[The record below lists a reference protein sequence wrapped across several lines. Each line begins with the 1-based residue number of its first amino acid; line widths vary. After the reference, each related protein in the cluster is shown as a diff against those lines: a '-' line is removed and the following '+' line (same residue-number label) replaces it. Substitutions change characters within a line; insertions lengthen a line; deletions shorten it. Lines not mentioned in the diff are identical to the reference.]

1 MLIHWPFLRRTF
13 PLIFIIAYM
22 LLSAPFDSHAQS
34 SADQIVYAVQ
44 TTSGSSDLYV
54 VNADGSG
61 AQQLTH
67 NGVSSSPAW
76 SPGHRQIA
84 YRFKQNDV
92 ADIYVMNAN
101 GSGAQQVTHD
111 NGTNNDY
118 PTWSPDSQQIAF
130 VSNESGKS
138 DIWTVNVGGGTAHQ
152 LTTNSNADAQSPA
165 WSPDGRQI
173 AYSTNSTHP
182 IGNYEIY
189 LMNTDGTHMQR
200 LTTSDGDSD
209 SPAWS
214 PNGQQIAYVTT
225 QNGEANINLITVD
238 SSSATNLLGITGF
251 VDTLSWSPDAKSI
264 AYTVTDGK
272 KVHAIRIMDVSD
284 PTKTSQLTDADVQAS
299 GVSWGAL
306 QSIASVPGGNSEN
319 GGNSIGNNSGSS
331 SSGVGSPPIALGH
344 FGLGSKIVFTSERSG
359 HRQIYTTDA
368 KGKNLQQLTNSGLN
382 WYPSWS
388 ADGHSIAYM
397 CAPLNPTQADIR
409 ICVMDENGGHQ
420 HKLHHG
426 SGPAWS
432 WDSQRIA
439 FVGGNTELY
448 TMNADGSNEVNLTP
462 GLTAVEPS
470 WSPDDKQIVY
480 TLVHNGTDDIYVVNS
495 DGSNNHQIVAARGLE
510 NHSPSWS
517 PDGQH
522 IVFVTKENAVNQIY
536 VIAWNG
542 SAMIQLTH
550 DGSGDVPSWSPDG
563 QYILFVRHGQ
573 IFVMNADGSNIHSL
587 LDSGIRD
594 TSPGWQP
601 VGLN

>member
-1 MLIHWPFLRRTF
+1 MLVHWPFVRRT
-13 PLIFIIAYM
+13 LSIIFIIAYM
-22 LLSAPFDSHAQS
+22 LLSAPFESHAQS

-44 TTSGSSDLYV
+44 TTSGSSELYLI
-54 VNADGSG
+54 NADGSG
-61 AQQLTH
+61 AHALTH
-67 NGVSSSPAW
+67 NGASRSPSW

-84 YRFKQNDV
+84 YSFKQNDV
-92 ADIYVMNAN
+92 ADIYVMNAD
-101 GSGAQQVTHD
+101 GSGAQQITRN
-111 NGTNNDY
+111 NGTNNDF
-118 PTWSPDSQQIAF
+118 PSWSPDSQQIAF
-130 VSNESGKS
+130 VSNVSGRS
-138 DIWTVNVGGGTAHQ
+138 AVWTVSTHGGTARQ
-152 LTTNSNADAQSPA
+152 LTTNPNADAESPA
-165 WSPDGRQI
+165 WSPDGRHI
-173 AYSTNSTHP
+173 VYAA
-182 IGNYEIY
+182 NYDHHFEIY
-189 LMNTDGTHMQR
+189 SMNTDGSAPKP
-200 LTTSDGDSD
+200 LTTSDLDSD

-214 PNGQQIAYVTT
+214 PDGREIAYVST
-225 QNGEANINLITVD
+225 QNGGSSILTIAVTGGQPSQIYELPD
-238 SSSATNLLGITGF
+238 SFIGM
-251 VDTLSWSPDAKSI
+251 LSWSPDGKAL
-264 AYTVTDGK
+264 AFMVTDNK
-272 KVHAIRIMDVSD
+272 KAHSIRRVNADGNN
-284 PTKTSQLTDADVQAS
+284 TKQLTDANVQA
-299 GVSWGAL
+299 GWPSWGAL
-306 QSIASVPGGNSEN
+306 QPIASVSGGNSEN
-319 GGNSIGNNSGSS
+319 GGNSIGNNNGSS
-331 SSGVGSPPIALGH
+331 SSEVGNPPIALIH

-359 HRQIYTTDA
+359 RRQIYTTDA

-439 FVGGNTELY
+439 FVGGNTEVY
-448 TMNADGSNEVNLTP
+448 TMNADGSNQVNLTP

-480 TLVHNGTDDIYVVNS
+480 TLIHNGTDDIYVVNS
-495 DGSNNHQIVAARGLE
+495 DGSNNHQIVASRGLE

-536 VIAWNG
+536 VISWNG
-542 SAMIQLTH
+542 SAMTQLTH

-573 IFVMNADGSNIHSL
+573 IFVMNADGSNSHSL

-601 VGLN
+601 VGFN